1 MKISFYYKILIYI
14 LVFFAFSSF
23 LGGFYLNENSAG
35 AGDYT
40 GDITNI
46 WPNLQIWLTNDI
58 ISSIH
63 HEEYYSSRTPFLYF
77 LHKTLNPFTDNI
89 ESFRKSV
96 FLFSLSLP
104 ILFYFSLRER
114 FIKSDKLLLLL
125 ISSTIC
131 FSPYFRTSAYWGL
144 EENFGF
150 IFLLLS
156 FLSLNFFLK
165 NNNIN
170 RTHIFLILTTF
181 FSACCLYFD
190 QKLIIIPLICFIKI
204 LTSNKLLQLKALSI
218 FYYAILSLPYIYLIV
233 LWKGL
238 IPPALLDPNTGR
250 KLGDEIFLLHIG
262 YAMTMIAFYLVPLL
276 LFKERHLTDLIKN
289 FLKDKN
295 NYYFLALFFIYI
307 TILILFSDF
316 SDQSALGKGFVH
328 KISNILFENEINK
341 ILFVFFSFFI
351 SWIIILIY
359 VEKKLID
366 ILTIVYL
373 LILSIAIWPIFQEYF
388 DPLILLMVFTF
399 FGSKLYVNYKNSIIL
414 YAYFLVFIVSINIY
428 YANLLS

>member
-1 MKISFYYKILIYI
+1 
-14 LVFFAFSSF
+14 
-23 LGGFYLNENSAG
+23 
-35 AGDYT
+35 
-40 GDITNI
+40 
-46 WPNLQIWLTNDI
+46 
-58 ISSIH
+58 
-63 HEEYYSSRTPFLYF
+63 LYF

-150 IFLLLS
+150 VFLLLS

-165 NNNIN
+165 SNNIN

-181 FSACCLYFD
+181 FSSCCLYFD

-204 LTSNKLLQLKALSI
+204 LTSNKLLQLKTLSI
-218 FYYAILSLPYIYLIV
+218 FYYVILSLPYIYLIV

-238 IPPALLDPNTGR
+238 IPSALLDPNYGR

-262 YAMTMIAFYLVPLL
+262 YAMTMIAFYLLPLL
-276 LFKERHLTDLIKN
+276 LFKERNLTDLIKN
-289 FLKDKN
+289 FLKNKN
-295 NYYFLALFFIYI
+295 NYYLLALFFIYI

-316 SDQSALGKGFVH
+316 SDQSVLGKGFVH
-328 KISNILFENEINK
+328 KISNVLFENEINK
-341 ILFVFFSFFI
+341 IFFVFFSFFI

-414 YAYFLVFIVSINIY
+414 YAYFLLFIVSINIY
-428 YANLLS
+428 YTNLLS